1 MPEMSVPE
9 NNGDLPGSAT
19 DSEEERVMSE
29 FECVNG
35 HLMKSGEYSC
45 SICGA
50 RIGRMDGM
58 TRSEAE
64 AEDRDGPDEGER

>member
-1 MPEMSVPE
+1 
-9 NNGDLPGSAT
+9 
-19 DSEEERVMSE
+19 MSE

-35 HLMKSGEYSC
+35 HLMVSGEYVC
-45 SICGA
+45 PICGA

-64 AEDRDGPDEGER
+64 AEDRDDPEDYDA

>member
-1 MPEMSVPE
+1 
-9 NNGDLPGSAT
+9 
-19 DSEEERVMSE
+19 MSE

-35 HLMKSGEYSC
+35 HLLHSGEYVC
-45 SICGA
+45 PICGA

-64 AEDRDGPDEGER
+64 AEDRDGPEDYEGDEE